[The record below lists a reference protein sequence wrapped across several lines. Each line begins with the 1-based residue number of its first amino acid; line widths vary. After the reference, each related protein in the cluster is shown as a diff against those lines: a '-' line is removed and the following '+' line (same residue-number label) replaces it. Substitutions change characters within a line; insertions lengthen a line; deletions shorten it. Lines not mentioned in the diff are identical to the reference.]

1 MAGGEPRFGTLS
13 TYMALMMPCSS
24 GAVDIKTLIYMGMFE
39 RPNRPA
45 FAQNQPLTGLDS
57 QKFRL
62 IQHRNAIRSWWQD
75 IGKTRYRA
83 GGVLHAKAVVADDE
97 AMFVTSANFT

>member
-13 TYMALMMPCSS
+13 TYMALMMPCSP

-62 IQHRNAIRSWWQD
+62 DVRLGHKYLETGKPSEDYPRAQFPTRAAIPYHNDRNLWP
-75 IGKTRYRA
+75 
-83 GGVLHAKAVVADDE
+83 VV
-97 AMFVTSANFT
+97 